1 MFKRMIPALAG
12 WLLAFGAPAWSATQ
26 LETSELLAATPEAAA
41 KLPPAYEF
49 TLTAA
54 GTYEVRLRDLGTP
67 AATTPPQPL
76 ESLQALITRDL
87 QVVAKLEIEY
97 PTLPDDPIEAA
108 TQTFAG
114 TPGTYRVHVLGTIPA
129 GQAGGLFDIRV
140 APSAGGAAV
149 LEAADAIA
157 TEGGPGPG
165 QSELHT
171 TFTIAAAGSYLL
183 ALDDRNFPETLDP
196 TTSVILLRQISGGTE
211 VVRIGAGAFNVAN
224 AGDTYELFVVATAGA
239 GQAGLYTVSVTG
251 DPSGAVVYRSD
262 NAVGQLPPP
271 TTVNI
276 ATGGQYALTLA
287 DLEFPEAL
295 TEFSAAVTQNG
306 VFLGT
311 LTGAGPSNFTLS
323 QGTAQLFVLPTTLT
337 TGAMSVRLA
346 QGSQVAYADVH
357 IADASADPTTP
368 IIYSFNPSQAVAA
381 GNYALTLA
389 DFRFPSALPSIDT
402 AVIQGTTVVH
412 QGDEAAVE
420 TVALQAGQVRVL
432 VAVTPPSVVGN
443 LPGNGMFALTLATQ
457 PGNIIV
463 FESTQGVGGLFN
475 ARTLNLPAAGRYDVS
490 LKDFEF
496 PERLRTSWLAI
507 TRGTTIVGQVI
518 GSSTIQ
524 NLQLEAGTHVL
535 NFLAQPAANS
545 SYGAYGLKVADST
558 PPPTVT
564 LSASP
569 TSVTSGQGVSLTWS
583 STNATSCTASGGW
596 TGTKTVS
603 GTQPS
608 GALTTNTTFEIECT
622 GPGGRDD
629 SSVTVTVNAPSPGG
643 GGGGGQL
650 DPLLLIGLSAMLA
663 MLGMRRGLRPV
674 PRR

>member
-1 MFKRMIPALAG
+1 MIPALAG
-12 WLLAFGAPAWSATQ
+12 WLLALGAPAWSATQ

-41 KLPPAYEF
+41 QLPPAYEF

-54 GTYEVRLRDLGTP
+54 GTYAVRLRDLGDP

-306 VFLGT
+306 VFLRHSHRRRSEQLHAQPGH
-311 LTGAGPSNFTLS
+311 GA
-323 QGTAQLFVLPTTLT
+323 V
-337 TGAMSVRLA
+337 VC
-346 QGSQVAYADVH
+346 
-357 IADASADPTTP
+357 IADNVDDRRDVGAPGARFAGCLRGRSHRRCLGGSDDARHLLFQSRASR
-368 IIYSFNPSQAVAA
+368 
-381 GNYALTLA
+381 G
-389 DFRFPSALPSIDT
+389 R
-402 AVIQGTTVVH
+402 
-412 QGDEAAVE
+412 
-420 TVALQAGQVRVL
+420 GQLCVD
-432 VAVTPPSVVGN
+432 
-443 LPGNGMFALTLATQ
+443 
-457 PGNIIV
+457 
-463 FESTQGVGGLFN
+463 VGGLSLSVRASQHRHRGHPGN
-475 ARTLNLPAAGRYDVS
+475 DGR
-490 LKDFEF
+490 
-496 PERLRTSWLAI
+496 
-507 TRGTTIVGQVI
+507 
-518 GSSTIQ
+518 
-524 NLQLEAGTHVL
+524 
-535 NFLAQPAANS
+535 
-545 SYGAYGLKVADST
+545 
-558 PPPTVT
+558 
-564 LSASP
+564 
-569 TSVTSGQGVSLTWS
+569 
-583 STNATSCTASGGW
+583 ASG
-596 TGTKTVS
+596 
-603 GTQPS
+603 
-608 GALTTNTTFEIECT
+608 
-622 GPGGRDD
+622 R
-629 SSVTVTVNAPSPGG
+629 
-643 GGGGGQL
+643 
-650 DPLLLIGLSAMLA
+650 
-663 MLGMRRGLRPV
+663 
-674 PRR
+674 

>member
-1 MFKRMIPALAG
+1 MIPALAG
-12 WLLAFGAPAWSATQ
+12 WMLALAAPAWSATR

-41 KLPPAYEF
+41 QLPPSYEF
-49 TLTAA
+49 TLATA
-54 GTYEVRLRDLGTP
+54 GTYVVTLRDLGDP
-67 AATTPPQPL
+67 AATVPPQPL

-87 QVVAKLEIEY
+87 QVVAKLDIEY
-97 PTLPDDPIEAA
+97 PTLPADPIAPA

-129 GQAGGLFDIRV
+129 SQAGGLFSINV

-149 LEAADAIA
+149 FEAADAIA

-171 TFTIAAAGSYLL
+171 TFTIAAPGAYLL
-183 ALDDRNFPETLDP
+183 ALDDRNFPEPLDP

-211 VVRIGAGAFNVAN
+211 VTRIGPGAFNVTN
-224 AGDTYELFVVATAGA
+224 TGDTYELFVVATAGA

-251 DPSGAVVYRSD
+251 PSNAVVYRSD

-276 ATGGQYALTLA
+276 TTGGPYALTLA

-295 TEFSAAVTQNG
+295 TEFSVAVTQNG
-306 VFLGT
+306 VFLGS
-311 LTGAGPSNFTLS
+311 LDGPGPSTFTLAP
-323 QGTAQLFVLPTTLT
+323 GTAQLFVLPTTST

-346 QGSQVAYADVH
+346 QGSQVAYDEVH

-368 IIYSFNPSQAVAA
+368 AIYSFSPSQPVAA

-389 DFRFPSALPSIDT
+389 DFRFPSALPNIDT

-412 QGDEAAVE
+412 LGDEAAVE
-420 TVALQAGQVRVL
+420 TVALQAGRVRVL
-432 VAVTPPSVVGN
+432 VAVTPPSVVGG
-443 LPGNGMFALTLATQ
+443 LPGNGMFALTLATL
-457 PGNIIV
+457 PGNAIV
-463 FESTQGVGGLFN
+463 FEGTQGVGGLFN
-475 ARTLNLPAAGRYDVS
+475 ARALNLPAAGRYDVS

-507 TRGTTIVGQVI
+507 TRGTTIVAQVI
-518 GSSTIQ
+518 GSSSIQ

-535 NFLAQPAANS
+535 NFLGQPAANS
-545 SYGAYGLKVADST
+545 NYGAYGLKVADST

-569 TSVTSGQGVSLTWS
+569 TSVTSGQTVSLTWL

-608 GALTTNTTFEIECT
+608 AALTTNTTFEIECT

-643 GGGGGQL
+643 GGGGGQF
-650 DPLLLIGLSAMLA
+650 DPLLLIYLSAMLA
-663 MLGMRRGLRPV
+663 VLGMRRGLRPV
-674 PRR
+674 PRS

>member
-1 MFKRMIPALAG
+1 MIPALTG
-12 WLLAFGAPAWSATQ
+12 WLLALGAPAWSATQ

-41 KLPPAYEF
+41 QLPPAYEF

-54 GTYEVRLRDLGTP
+54 GTYVVRLRDLGDP

-76 ESLQALITRDL
+76 ESLQALVTRDL
-87 QVVAKLEIEY
+87 QAVAKLEIEY
-97 PTLPDDPIEAA
+97 PTLPDDPTEAA
-108 TQTFAG
+108 AQTFAG
-114 TPGTYRVHVLGTIPA
+114 TPGTYRVHVLGTISA

-165 QSELHT
+165 QSEFHT
-171 TFTIAAAGSYLL
+171 TFTIAAAGSYQL
-183 ALDDRNFPETLDP
+183 ALDDRNFPEALDP
-196 TTSVILLRQISGGTE
+196 TTSVILLRQIPGGTE

-251 DPSGAVVYRSD
+251 GPSSAVVYRSD

-276 ATGGQYALTLA
+276 ATAGQYALTLA
-287 DLEFPEAL
+287 DLEFPEPL
-295 TEFSAAVTQNG
+295 TQFSAAVTQNG

-323 QGTAQLFVLPTTLT
+323 QGTAQLFVLPTTST

-346 QGSQVAYADVH
+346 QGLEVAYDDVH

-368 IIYSFNPSQAVAA
+368 VIYSFNSSQAVAA

-402 AVIQGTTVVH
+402 AVIQGTTLVH
-412 QGDEAAVE
+412 RGDEAAVE
-420 TVALQAGQVRVL
+420 TVALQAGRVRVL

-457 PGNIIV
+457 PGNTIV

-475 ARTLNLPAAGRYDVS
+475 ARTLSLPAAGRYDVS

-535 NFLAQPAANS
+535 NFLAQPAATSN
-545 SYGAYGLKVADST
+545 YGAYGLKVADST

-643 GGGGGQL
+643 GGGGGQF
-650 DPLLLIGLSAMLA
+650 DPLLLICLSAMLA
-663 MLGMRRGLRPV
+663 MLGKRRGLRPV
-674 PRR
+674 PRP